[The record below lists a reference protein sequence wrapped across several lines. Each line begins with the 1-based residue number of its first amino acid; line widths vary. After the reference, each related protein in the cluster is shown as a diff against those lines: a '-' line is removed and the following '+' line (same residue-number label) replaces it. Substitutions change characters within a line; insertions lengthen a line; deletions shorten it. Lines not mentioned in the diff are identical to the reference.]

1 MFDFVIKVIFWIFC
15 IYGLLSVIHDFIN
28 YNTYKKVN
36 ENIKLILFVKNVE
49 DGIEQYIKE
58 LAFGGNFFNN
68 LIVIDENSNDDTY
81 AILHNLELAKIS
93 NSSGTL
99 LTSSLCE
106 DQTAISGA
114 RPSNKFSSFWI
125 LIVSWA

>member
-81 AILHNLELAKIS
+81 AILHNLEC
-93 NSSGTL
+93 NSYNMKVM
-99 LTSSLCE
+99 
-106 DQTAISGA
+106 
-114 RPSNKFSSFWI
+114 NKEEGKEYLNHI
-125 LIVSWA
+125 LWNKCKKCWKKYEM

>member
-81 AILHNLELAKIS
+81 AILHNLEC
-93 NSSGTL
+93 NSYNMKVM
-99 LTSSLCE
+99 
-106 DQTAISGA
+106 
-114 RPSNKFSSFWI
+114 NKEEGKEYLNHI
-125 LIVSWA
+125 L